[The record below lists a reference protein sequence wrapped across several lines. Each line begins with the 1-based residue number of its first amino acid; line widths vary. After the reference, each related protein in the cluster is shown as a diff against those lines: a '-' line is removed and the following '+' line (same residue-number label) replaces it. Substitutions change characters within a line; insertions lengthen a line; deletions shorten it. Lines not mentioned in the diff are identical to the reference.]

1 MSEQTGNMYI
11 EIVTPEMM
19 LFSGEVT
26 LVEVPGTMGP
36 FVMLKNHAPIIS
48 LLEPGTLRIVEES
61 GRERTFEIKG
71 GVVENERN
79 KMVALVELRKQ
90 E

>member
-1 MSEQTGNMYI
+1 MHI

-19 LFSGEVT
+19 LFSGKVV
-26 LVEVPGTMGP
+26 LVDVPGATSP
-36 FVMLKNHAPIIS
+36 FVMLKNHAPILS
-48 LLEPGTLRIVEES
+48 LLEKGTLRIIEEN
-61 GRERTFEIKG
+61 GQERTFDIKG
-71 GVVENERN
+71 GVIENIQN